1 MTDLQRMKQ
10 LVEVL
15 NDYAYRYYVLD
26 NPIVSDYDYDVLYD
40 ELLKLEKKTGKVLP
54 SSPTLRVGG
63 EILQGF
69 KKVVHEEKLYSLNK
83 CNNFEELE
91 KFLDDTKKVVP
102 DAKFTVE
109 YKFDGLRIVAKYKN
123 GLLVQASTRGNGL
136 VGEDVTEQVK
146 TIRSVPL
153 SIDYK
158 GDLTVAGEG
167 VITLDNLEK
176 YNRSAQEKLK
186 NTRNAVAGAIRNLD
200 PKETAKR
207 NLDVVFY
214 DLIKI
219 DNDNL
224 KTQEDVQNFLKK
236 NKFLTGKL
244 FEVCESAKDIEKIIE
259 KVDKIKSTLQIS
271 IDGIVIKLDS
281 LKKREELGFTSK
293 FPKWAIAYK
302 FAPVEATSV
311 LRSVEWGVG
320 RTGKIT
326 PTAVIDPV
334 ELAGATISRATLN
347 NYDDILRKKVK
358 IGSLVFVRR
367 SNEVIPEILG
377 LAQEGKNAKEIV
389 PPAVCPSCHEPLQK
403 NGVNI
408 FCTNPNCREKV
419 IAKLVYFVSKDC
431 MNIEGLRDKIIG
443 QLYDKGIVKSIPD
456 LYKLTVKDLEG
467 LEGFKDKKIS
477 NIIASIE
484 KSKSC
489 DLAPFIDALS
499 IDGVGQ
505 KTSKDLAKKYKN
517 LKAIM
522 SATYEDLITQKDIG
536 GVTAQNIV
544 DFFKNKD
551 NIEMIETLQNLGV
564 KINEIESKEV
574 DPNNFFYQKKFVLT
588 GSLQNFT
595 RSNATKII
603 EDFGGEV
610 ASSVSKNT
618 DCVIY
623 GSEAGSKLDKAIAL
637 NVKTIDEKEFTR
649 ILSDLEK

>member
-1 MTDLQRMKQ
+1 MNPLQHMEE
-10 LVEVL
+10 LVKVL

-26 NPIVSDYDYDVLYD
+26 KPIVSDYDYDKLYD
-40 ELLKLEKKTGKVLP
+40 ELLLLEKETGKVLP
-54 SSPTLRVGG
+54 NSPTLRVGG
-63 EILQGF
+63 EVLQGF
-69 KKVVHEEKLYSLNK
+69 KKVIHEEKLYSLNK
-83 CNNFEELE
+83 CNNFQELE
-91 KFLDDTKKVVP
+91 KFLDDTKQIVP
-102 DAKFTVE
+102 NAKFTVE
-109 YKFDGLRIVAKYKN
+109 YKFDGLRIVAKYRN
-123 GLLVQASTRGNGL
+123 GLLVEASTRGNGT
-136 VGEDVTEQVK
+136 VGEDVTLQVK

-153 SIDYK
+153 SIDFK

-176 YNRSAQEKLK
+176 YNRSAEEKLK

-219 DNDNL
+219 EGKEI
-224 KTQEDVQNFLKK
+224 KTQQEVQEFLKQ

-244 FEVCESAKDIEKIIE
+244 FDVCESGKDIEKIIE
-259 KVDKIKSTLQIS
+259 KVDKVKSTLQIA
-271 IDGIVIKLDS
+271 IDGIVIKLNSIKARD
-281 LKKREELGFTSK
+281 ELGYTSK
-293 FPKWAIAYK
+293 YPKWAIAYK

-311 LRSVEWGVG
+311 LRQVEWSVG

-358 IGSLVFVRR
+358 IGALVFVRR

-377 LAQEGKNAKEIV
+377 LAQVGENSQDIV
-389 PPAVCPSCHEPLQK
+389 PPTICPSCHQPLSK
-403 NGVNI
+403 NGVHI

-419 IAKLVYFVSKDC
+419 IAKLTYFASKDC
-431 MNIEGLRDKIIG
+431 MNIEGLRDKIVG
-443 QLYDKGIVKSIPD
+443 QLYDKGIVQSIPD
-456 LYKLTVKDLEG
+456 LYKLTSQDFEG

-477 NIIASIE
+477 NILTSIE
-484 KSKSC
+484 KSKVC

-517 LKAIM
+517 LKSLM

-536 GVTAQNIV
+536 FVTAQNIV
-544 DFFKNKD
+544 DFFKDEN
-551 NIEMIETLQNLGV
+551 NIKLIQNLQDLGV
-564 KINEIESKEV
+564 KINELESNNI
-574 DPNNFFYQKKFVLT
+574 DQSNFFYQKKFVLT
-588 GSLQNFT
+588 GTLSNYS
-595 RSNATKII
+595 RSEATKVI
-603 EDFGGEV
+603 ESFGGEV
-610 ASSVSKNT
+610 SSSVSKNT
-618 DCVIY
+618 DCVIF
-623 GSEAGSKLDKAIAL
+623 GTEAGSKLDKAIAL
-637 NVKTIDEKEFTR
+637 GVKTIDEKEFQE
-649 ILSDLEK
+649 ILDSLK